1 MVLARVHSVGTL
13 LNMSSSQR
21 KHAAVVHHNTQVVTH
36 HSVGLFLHKMSPLSA
51 YHVCM
56 LVPADPD

>member
-1 MVLARVHSVGTL
+1 ML
-13 LNMSSSQR
+13 LLFTT
-21 KHAAVVHHNTQVVTH
+21 NTQVVTH
-36 HSVGLFLHKMSPLSA
+36 HPVGLFLHKMSPLSA